1 MMNSE
6 SLSRRWIPYY
16 LEFASSLV
24 AYGIFLFVSI
34 AALKTLPADSIWRI
48 PIALL
53 PMLPAAGVV
62 AAVVRQ
68 LGRVDEL
75 QRRQLLESLSIAFA
89 GSALAT
95 FGYGFLEN
103 IGFPHI
109 SWFFVWTVMGALW
122 LVGSV
127 VTPLRYR

>member
-1 MMNSE
+1 MKIE
-6 SLSRRWIPYY
+6 TLHRRWIPYY
-16 LEFASSLV
+16 VEFALAMI

-34 AALKTLPADSIWRI
+34 AALKTLPVSSGWRI

-68 LGRVDEL
+68 VGRVDEL

-89 GSALAT
+89 GSALVT

-122 LVGSV
+122 LAGTL
-127 VTPLRYR
+127 VTYLRYR

>member
-6 SLSRRWIPYY
+6 PLNRRWVPYY
-16 LEFASSLV
+16 VEFAGALV
-24 AYGIFLFVSI
+24 AYGVFLFVSI
-34 AALKTLPADSIWRI
+34 TVLKTLPADSIWRI

-122 LVGSV
+122 LVGSF
-127 VTPLRYR
+127 VTYLRYR

>member
-1 MMNSE
+1 MNSE
-6 SLSRRWIPYY
+6 TLNRRWIPYY
-16 LEFASSLV
+16 LEFAAALV
-24 AYGIFLFVSI
+24 AYGIFLVVSI
-34 AALKTLPADSIWRI
+34 AALKALPADSGWRI
-48 PIALL
+48 PLALL

-89 GSALAT
+89 GSALVT

-122 LVGSV
+122 AVGSF
-127 VTPLRYR
+127 VTYLRYR